1 MNVKRFLLLSLY
13 ILLFGISVQAFQV
26 TDSIFSS
33 KTAPQNNSNEDN
45 LNRHLSAAETFQL
58 SGDLQN
64 AAIENQ
70 AIVAISL
77 QRLGNLSL
85 NEGNVKRAVR
95 LLGESVTANDDSQ
108 TRTDLAIAQ
117 MRLSDVDAAISQAQ
131 AAINLDPKNARA
143 HHILGRLFYMK
154 GEYAAALPELERSM
168 ILEPDFD
175 TAYTLG
181 MTYLQIKQVDRAK
194 LLFEELQTALKKN
207 ARLNILLAHAFED
220 TGYYPEAEDEVK
232 KALAIDPNI
241 PRAHFYIGFLIL
253 QYGGT
258 SRLAE
263 AGKEFDA
270 ELKINPQDFY
280 SNFFRGVVY
289 NVSVE
294 HAKAIPFLEK
304 AIQINPNIAEPYLF
318 LGQSYGELGNTDL
331 AEKNLRRAIEL
342 TKDAAANNYQIRRA
356 HFLLG
361 RVLLKTNRKA
371 EAEKELALARQ
382 LQGQLITSTR
392 DELSQILGQVV
403 GYNKNADASRQITND
418 RTKAGNQSV
427 QAQIEE
433 SSLSKQEILEAEKIK
448 AQLSEI
454 LAQAYHNLGVIAA
467 QQGNLDESL
476 AKFAAAAEWKPD
488 FPGLDRNWGIT
499 SFRANQFDKAIAPLS
514 RWVKSH
520 PEDALSR
527 RMLAVSY
534 YFNKNY
540 KSAVETLKPIE
551 ATLPKDSE
559 LAYFY
564 GISLVQLER
573 QPEAAVVFA
582 NLAAQNSKDAQVRFY
597 AAQGFVLVGDYE
609 RAVKEFRAAAT
620 LDPNLAQA
628 HYNAGQSLIRL
639 NRLDEAEKEF
649 RQELKLNPADEQS
662 KYSIAY
668 TLLERKINT
677 DEALSLLREA
687 ILTRPDYADAR
698 YQLGKALI
706 EKGEITEAVEQL
718 ENAANAAPDKDYI
731 HYQLSIA
738 YRRAARPA
746 DAEKELKI
754 YRDLK
759 DAAKG
764 RKTASGMGTK

>member
-1 MNVKRFLLLSLY
+1 M
-13 ILLFGISVQAFQV
+13 LFGISVQAFQL
-26 TDSIFSS
+26 TNPILSS
-33 KTAPQNNSNEDN
+33 KSAQQNNSQANEDS

-58 SGDLQN
+58 SGDLEH
-64 AAIENQ
+64 AATENR

-85 NEGNVKRAVR
+85 KEGNLKRAVQ
-95 LLGESVTANDDSQ
+95 LLGESVTVSDDSEK
-108 TRTDLAIAQ
+108 RTDLAIAQ
-117 MRLSDVDAAISQAQ
+117 MRLSEVDNAVSQAQ
-131 AAINLDPKNARA
+131 AAINLDAKNARA
-143 HHILGRLFYMK
+143 HYILGRLFYMK

-175 TAYTLG
+175 AAYTLG

-207 ARLNILLAHAFED
+207 ANLNILLAHAFED
-220 TGYYPEAEDEVK
+220 TGYFPEAEEQVK
-232 KALAIDPNI
+232 KALAIDSKI
-241 PRAHFYIGFLIL
+241 PRAHFYIGYLIL
-253 QYGGT
+253 QYGGV

-263 AGKEFDA
+263 AGREFDE

-294 HAKAIPFLEK
+294 HAKAIPFLQK
-304 AIQINPNIAEPYLF
+304 AIQINPNVAEPYLF

-331 AEKNLRRAIEL
+331 AEKNLRRSIEL
-342 TKDAAANNYQIRRA
+342 TKDASANSFQIRRA

-371 EAEKELALARQ
+371 EAEKELASARE
-382 LQGQLITSTR
+382 LQGQLVTSAR
-392 DELSQILGQVV
+392 DELGQIIGQVIN
-403 GYNKNADASRQITND
+403 YDKNANPSAQITID
-418 RTKAGNQSV
+418 QTKTENQS
-427 QAQIEE
+427 AQPKNGE
-433 SSLSKQEILEAEKIK
+433 SSLGKQEILEAQKIK
-448 AQLSEI
+448 SQLSEI

-467 QQGNLDESL
+467 QQGQLDESL

-488 FPGLDRNWGIT
+488 FPGLDRNWGIV

-520 PEDALSR
+520 PEDALTR

-540 KSAVETLKPIE
+540 KGAVETLKPIE
-551 ATLPKDSE
+551 ATLPKDAE

-582 NLAAQNSKDAQVRFY
+582 NLAAQNPKDAQVRFY
-597 AAQGFVLVGDYE
+597 AAQGFVLVGDFE
-609 RAVKEFRAAAT
+609 RAVKEFCLAAT

-639 NRLDEAEKEF
+639 NRLDEAEQEF

-668 TLLERKINT
+668 TLLERKIKT
-677 DEALSLLREA
+677 DEALNLLREA
-687 ILTRPDYADAR
+687 ILTRSDYADAR

-706 EKGEITEAVEQL
+706 EKGEIAQAIEQL
-718 ENAANAAPDKDYI
+718 ENAARAEPNKDYI
-731 HYQLSIA
+731 HYQLSIG
-738 YRRAARPA
+738 YRRASRIA

-759 DAAKG
+759 DAEKG